1 MGVAHAVRGRRMAA
15 AATSYSALLEGCVP
29 RCTADPER
37 WTTTQPDTQ
46 AVALC
51 VACPRRGWCA
61 QQAYQATNVQ
71 GLWAGVIIPESG
83 QRARDFALRSSTKK
97 RRGTKPSPGTLYP
110 ALKELRENGLITAD
124 KDKYYSLTKKGETE
138 LKSAGTI
145 FCKIFYD
152 MREMFNCCK

>member
-1 MGVAHAVRGRRMAA
+1 MLMKCCDMKGFL
-15 AATSYSALLEGCVP
+15 SYLL
-29 RCTADPER
+29 
-37 WTTTQPDTQ
+37 
-46 AVALC
+46 
-51 VACPRRGWCA
+51 
-61 QQAYQATNVQ
+61 
-71 GLWAGVIIPESG
+71 LWIISKKKMNGAEI
-83 QRARDFALRSSTKK
+83 AKELKK

-110 ALKELRENGLITAD
+110 ALKELREKGLITAD